1 MPSPFV
7 PVSVRPLSIGDAPAC
22 DAIIASLPYHF
33 GDEGGRRQVAQA
45 VRDEP
50 GLVAVI
56 DGAVVG
62 FLTTQSHFDT
72 SLEITWMAVRSER
85 RGQGIG
91 RVLIDALTRAATLE
105 GRRLI
110 LVTTLAE
117 SADEG
122 DVADGYARTRAFYRA
137 QGFIPAWELPNLWPN
152 QPALLLILPLE
163 QHEPV

>member
-1 MPSPFV
+1 MQSPFV

-33 GDEGGRRQVAQA
+33 GDEGGRRKAAQA
-45 VRDEP
+45 VRDGP

-56 DGAVVG
+56 DGAAVG
-62 FLTTQSHFDT
+62 FLTARPYFDA
-72 SLEITWMAVRSER
+72 SLEITWMAVRSDR

-91 RVLIDALTRAATLE
+91 RALIDALTRAATLE
-105 GRRLI
+105 GRRLL

-122 DVADGYARTRAFYRA
+122 DVADGHARTRAFCRA

-152 QPALLLILPLE
+152 QPALLLVLPLE
-163 QHEPV
+163 RHEPV